1 MWERKLNQRKREKN
15 LLFFAALRNLED
27 CWKSSTLRIRIRNR
41 KRRRSSERSF
51 EKRSSFLFGVLFS
64 IRRTIFHS
72 ECHMTSSIIDQIVA
86 KRIHSP
92 ISFWGRGSKPVLTK
106 KNAFTFSDFPL
117 FLNHIARGS
126 ALGPFTLKSWSWKVS
141 PPFEI
146 SHALFETKLALFTFI
161 ELGAGG
167 RRGLRLWIS
176 SSLSS

>member
-1 MWERKLNQRKREKN
+1 
-15 LLFFAALRNLED
+15 
-27 CWKSSTLRIRIRNR
+27 
-41 KRRRSSERSF
+41 
-51 EKRSSFLFGVLFS
+51 
-64 IRRTIFHS
+64 
-72 ECHMTSSIIDQIVA
+72 MTSSIIDQIVA

-106 KNAFTFSDFPL
+106 KNAFTFSNFPL

-161 ELGAGG
+161 ELWAGLE
-167 RRGLRLWIS
+167 RGLRLWIS
-176 SSLSS
+176 SPQLLAFPLTTTSSFRSHSGFPFHVKVSCELSFSPKIEFILRWKRSKRTFFVQVKWV